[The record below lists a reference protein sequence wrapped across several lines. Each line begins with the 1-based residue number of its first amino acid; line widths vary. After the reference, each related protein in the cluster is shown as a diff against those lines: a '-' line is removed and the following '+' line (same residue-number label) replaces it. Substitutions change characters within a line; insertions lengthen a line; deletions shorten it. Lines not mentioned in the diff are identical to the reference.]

1 MNPIPFAFDVTN
13 IDIFVSGGD
22 PVPSGTY
29 VAAIREMEVKANS
42 KADSG
47 HNLALQYVITEGQYK
62 GRKVFEN
69 LNLWHKTSSAAADV
83 AMKQLSSIGHAV
95 GILKSGELTDLAHKP
110 MLIEVDLIAATPD
123 TTNDNG
129 TLVKGRGP
137 SNNIL
142 AHNPITPDA
151 LAAAQGHVPQVGG
164 VSQQN
169 TANAQQ
175 APTFNPGAQTTASN
189 APPQTQ
195 QANQPVAGAPGNQTQ
210 AAPIAGAQDAP
221 AGAVPPWLQK

>member
-1 MNPIPFAFDVTN
+1 MNAIPFAFDVTN
-13 IDIFVSGGD
+13 VDIFVAGGD

-42 KADSG
+42 KAESG

-69 LNLWHKTSSAAADV
+69 LNLWHKTSSAAADI

-110 MLIEVDLIAATPD
+110 MLIDVDLAPATAD

-129 TLVKGRGP
+129 TLIKGRGP

-142 AHNPITPDA
+142 AHNPVTPDA
-151 LAAAQGHVPQVGG
+151 LAAAQGHVPQVGA

-169 TANAQQ
+169 TAQAQT
-175 APTFNPGAQTTASN
+175 APTFNPGAQTQAPTT
-189 APPQTQ
+189 PPQTAT
-195 QANQPVAGAPGNQTQ
+195 ANQNVQQTSAPNQTQ
-210 AAPIAGAQDAP
+210 APAGAPDGQ
-221 AGAVPPWLQK
+221 AVPPWLQK